1 MEQTEDCKLKNGQ
14 ETPFDFIE
22 TCDTEMLSTVLQ
34 QENPLIISLLLGSLS
49 SHKAAAVLQ
58 ALPDSIQLPVIE
70 DLACGSWESADVLE
84 LIAADI
90 RKKIEQHTEVP
101 YIELGGIAF
110 LRKIANGGDFLFG
123 SPMPAENMLG
133 CLKDTAPAAYAA
145 LQEHVLLFED
155 IAQLDDSSIQKLMRE
170 VNSWELARAL
180 KTASPALMGKIQRN
194 MSARAFAMLK
204 EEMDYMRPIT
214 MSDVREAEQ
223 RIIWILRHLIEEGSI
238 VLPHKRKENLSTIK
252 ENDIG

>member
-1 MEQTEDCKLKNGQ
+1 MFKRY
-14 ETPFDFIE
+14 P
-22 TCDTEMLSTVLQ
+22 
-34 QENPLIISLLLGSLS
+34 P
-49 SHKAAAVLQ
+49 
-58 ALPDSIQLPVIE
+58 PP
-70 DLACGSWESADVLE
+70 
-84 LIAADI
+84 
-90 RKKIEQHTEVP
+90 
-101 YIELGGIAF
+101 
-110 LRKIANGGDFLFG
+110 
-123 SPMPAENMLG
+123 
-133 CLKDTAPAAYAA
+133 PAAYAA

-252 ENDIG
+252 ENDIGELRRKGYLL